1 MTEADDDPMNEVLAS
16 LGPIPED
23 EAMLGDKSTE
33 FGLVLTNKWELN
45 MSDES
50 NIQALFSKT
59 KYLIVDLL
67 KIQRGETFT
76 AILHTAANT
85 QQQVTSSLLSAYILF
100 YYHLLKF
107 QTEMFCMIH
116 LT

>member
-85 QQQVTSSLLSAYILF
+85 QQQVTSLLLSAYILF
-100 YYHLLKF
+100 YYHLFKF
-107 QTEMFCMIH
+107 QT
-116 LT
+116 